1 VIEDLRNDLVAQLE
15 DLDFFDILLRGLL
28 SERGDPIFR
37 FVGFLSL
44 LGLLSGPGILGGGWT
59 RVAEQK
65 GALREES
72 RVFLVEGL
80 EAVAVLARGR

>member
-1 VIEDLRNDLVAQLE
+1 MIEDLRNDLVAQLE
-15 DLDFFDILLRGLL
+15 DQDFIDLLLRGLL

-44 LGLLSGPGILGGGWT
+44 LGLLSGPGFLGGWT

-72 RVFLVEGL
+72 RVFLDEGL